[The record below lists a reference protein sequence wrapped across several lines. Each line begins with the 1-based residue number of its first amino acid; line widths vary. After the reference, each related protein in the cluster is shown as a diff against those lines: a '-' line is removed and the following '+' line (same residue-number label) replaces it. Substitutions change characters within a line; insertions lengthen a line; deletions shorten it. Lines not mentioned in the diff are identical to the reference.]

1 MKGFKVNTKLVL
13 TLMGLGI
20 LVSGCAILGVA
31 VSPSAAE
38 VKLKAEYNL
47 AQKEPNSI
55 LIFVDQPATAIN
67 TSNIRLYISQ
77 FAEAMLV
84 TKLKL
89 KQETIIPY
97 QKLSELRDSRED
109 FAMLSPVEVG
119 RALGAEM
126 VLYITVDEFR
136 QAKLGSEGFYESILT
151 TRSGLYDVTR
161 GELVWPEDGN
171 LRKIKVGLDMEK
183 GEFDKGASRLAEAS
197 VKCIIRYLYDVKKID
212 SRVPE
217 EVNYNWSE

>member
-1 MKGFKVNTKLVL
+1 VSTKLVL
-13 TLMGLGI
+13 ALVGVGI
-20 LVSGCAILGVA
+20 LVSGCAIFGVA

-47 AQKEPNSI
+47 VDKEPNKI
-55 LIFVDQPATAIN
+55 LILVEQPPTDTS

-97 QKLSELRDSRED
+97 QKLSELRDARED

-136 QAKLGSEGFYESILT
+136 QAKLGSESFYESILT
-151 TRSGLYDVTR
+151 TRSGLYDVGR

-183 GEFDKGASRLAEAS
+183 GEFDKGASRLAQAS
-197 VKCIIRYLYDVKKID
+197 VKCVVRYLYNVKKID

-217 EVNYNWSE
+217 EVNYNLE